1 MLFKRPGRTTD
12 ASEAF
17 LAFAEYCLTSA
28 TLNDAG
34 LALMRGLK
42 KAKQTLRQALDIA
55 MEDAKEKE
63 SDEKGAL
70 ADAVWEGRD
79 GGEQVSK
86 AEKEER

>member
-42 KAKQTLRQALDIA
+42 KAKQTLRQALDRA
-55 MEDAKEKE
+55 MEDAKEE